1 MTPSHPIASSPQ
13 TVGIVGGGIVG
24 LAVAREIVR
33 RRPGTAVT
41 LFEREPRL
49 AAHQTGHN
57 SGVVHA
63 GIYYKPG
70 SLKAQLCARG
80 RDLLK
85 EYAAEN
91 GVPLLECG
99 KLVVAVDPGEMQRFD
114 ALEKNARANGVPGL
128 RRLDG
133 AEITEVEPHAFGI
146 AALHSPATAITDYVA
161 VAEALGR
168 EIEAA
173 GGRVLLGTEVTGVRR
188 VAGGVEVRTQARL
201 DGDGGPTRRGRR
213 PDSTEV
219 RTVDQLVIC
228 GGLQSDRLG
237 ELVGGPASPRIVPFR
252 GEYMRVAEAKQELVR
267 GMVYPVPDP
276 RYPFLGVHFTR
287 RVDGSLEVGPNAFLA
302 LSRSGY
308 GRLSFD
314 ARDLGDTL
322 AFGGFWSFAR
332 ENWRAGV
339 TELRG
344 VLSRR
349 AYMRTAQRYVPEI
362 GAADVV
368 RAGLGLRAQALER
381 DGSLVDDFVI
391 HSGDGIT
398 SVRNAPSPAATSS
411 LAIAEHIVERA
422 FGRS

>member
-1 MTPSHPIASSPQ
+1 MTTSHPIASPAQ

-24 LAVAREIVR
+24 LAVGRELVR
-33 RRPGTAVT
+33 RRPDATVV
-41 LFEREPRL
+41 LFEQEQRL

-70 SLKAQLCARG
+70 SLKARLCARG

-85 EYAAEN
+85 EYAAEH

-99 KLVVAVDPGEMQRFD
+99 KLVVAVDPSEQARFD
-114 ALEKNARANGVPGL
+114 ALERTARENGVPGL
-128 RRLDG
+128 RRLEA
-133 AEITEVEPHAFGI
+133 AEIPEVEPHAAGI

-168 EIEAA
+168 DIEAA
-173 GGRVLLGTEVTGVRR
+173 GGQVILGAEVTGIRR
-188 VAGGVEVRTQARL
+188 IAGGVEVRAA
-201 DGDGGPTRRGRR
+201 RRGREEGAE
-213 PDSTEV
+213 DLV
-219 RTVDQLVIC
+219 RVVDHLVIC

-237 ELVGGPASPRIVPFR
+237 ELVGGPKAPRIVPFR
-252 GEYMRVAEAKQELVR
+252 GEYMRVTPAKQELVR

-302 LSRSGY
+302 LSRSRY

-332 ENWRAGV
+332 DNWRAGV

-349 AYMRTAQRYVPEI
+349 AYMAAAQRYVPQI
-362 GAADVV
+362 GAGDVV

-391 HSGDGIT
+391 HASDEIT

-411 LAIAEHIVERA
+411 LAIAEHIVDA
-422 FGRS
+422 VLQA